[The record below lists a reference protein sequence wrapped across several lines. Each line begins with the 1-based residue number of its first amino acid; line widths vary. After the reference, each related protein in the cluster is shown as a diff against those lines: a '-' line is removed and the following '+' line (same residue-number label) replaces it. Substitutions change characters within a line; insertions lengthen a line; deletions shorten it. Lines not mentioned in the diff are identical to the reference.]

1 MIYQNTARKQILIE
15 IWSIKITNMA
25 AIGFLTSQKALY
37 TIWTHSVNVL
47 LKYSASM
54 LASS

>member
-1 MIYQNTARKQILIE
+1 MIHQNTARKQILIE